1 MSGERSSGPS
11 RGSVW
16 LPPERNE
23 ATPLTGG
30 TPRFGALSHHSFFSR
45 HNPHPHRVRH
55 IQGLNG
61 RPVCM
66 VKDDWLVTSSLFP
79 HPLLKSYVQR
89 QAGVPSLANMPH
101 QTHYGFNSSKS
112 AMFSEAWRDELKELA
127 AKVSLASQKDKKQ
140 AQPTDEPTRRETQYS
155 AQTGRLIPP
164 SAKSQTRR
172 PYSQRLDQQKP
183 LHDQELMVL
192 ELLCQI
198 LQTDSLWAVQRW
210 LLLAGHREKE
220 LVMRMIKQVD
230 FAGRR
235 PSNLECLQA
244 YDPLSSRPHWRTQQ
258 RAESNGTS
266 SFDKPETIG
275 DAEILQIHTETEQ
288 DAQDKLS
295 RCLT

>member
-11 RGSVW
+11 RGSIC

-23 ATPLTGG
+23 ATPLTVG
-30 TPRFGALSHHSFFSR
+30 TPRFGSLSHHSFFSR

-66 VKDDWLVTSSLFP
+66 VRDDWLVTSSLFP
-79 HPLLKSYVQR
+79 HPLLKSHVQGP
-89 QAGVPSLANMPH
+89 AAVSSLAYAPH
-101 QTHYGFNSSKS
+101 NTQYGFNSSKS
-112 AMFSEAWRDELKELA
+112 ALFSEAWRDELKELA
-127 AKVSLASQKDKKQ
+127 ARVSLASQKDKKE
-140 AQPTDEPTRRETQYS
+140 AQLLDKAPRRETQYS

-164 SAKSQTRR
+164 TATSQTRR
-172 PYSQRLDQQKP
+172 PHSQQKP

-220 LVMRMIKQVD
+220 MVTRMIKQVD
-230 FAGRR
+230 LTSRR
-235 PSNLECLQA
+235 PANPDYLQPYGPPSFRSHLKTSQSA
-244 YDPLSSRPHWRTQQ
+244 RSSG
-258 RAESNGTS
+258 AS
-266 SFDKPETIG
+266 SFDKPESNG
-275 DAEILQIHTETEQ
+275 DAEILEIHNDRQQ
-288 DAQDKLS
+288 DAEVKPP
-295 RCLT
+295 RCFT